1 MKSAITIL
9 LSFLLLAGQV
19 GAVGIERIAKA
30 DGCKVCACPTQS
42 CCKANTP
49 SNSQPVPVAPST
61 SSIQVKLQ
69 WAASVHA
76 ILTQREFTA
85 IELQPSETVPFRSN
99 AVPLRLRHCV
109 FLI

>member
-19 GAVGIERIAKA
+19 GAVGVERSAKA

-42 CCKANTP
+42 CCKASTP
-49 SNSQPVPVAPST
+49 SNSRPLPAAPST

-69 WAASVHA
+69 WVASVHA

-85 IELQPSETVPFRSN
+85 VEPQLSETVPVRSN
-99 AVPLRLRHCV
+99 AVPLHLRHCV